1 MTSRGEYKG
10 VSNDDWS
17 AKQPG
22 GAHAV
27 QTTMV
32 KDKTAPVIGASAS
45 GSTCSG
51 SPPQSG
57 WPAQWSNG
65 RDLDVLQWFEQ
76 HPGFA
81 QAVNSLSD
89 AISSRSDAASGSGS
103 PASEIA
109 SAGTRAFALL
119 SQMMANDF
127 GNASH
132 FAQAESSPAQTQQQ
146 TSNLLTRPL
155 H

>member
-109 SAGTRAFALL
+109 SAAPGPSRYSA
-119 SQMMANDF
+119 
-127 GNASH
+127 
-132 FAQAESSPAQTQQQ
+132 
-146 TSNLLTRPL
+146 R
-155 H
+155 